1 MIELKEQ
8 DKAGVQ
14 AEGMESERGGRK
26 KKILMLALLS
36 ALFITA
42 AFTAGRLLG
51 EDPQLGDT
59 QESEFTVSQ
68 EGDQATGMGIRLERD
83 ERLPDEQP
91 AAQGQF
97 HHRQD
102 NSLFISQFPMTGGVV
117 YLDSKDEWPVVEV
130 LVTKDTLIYKDVTDF
145 SGSPGGGSLQQQV
158 APGSIEE
165 IGQGNSLFV
174 WGEMRGERLVA
185 EVLQYFSN

>member
-14 AEGMESERGGRK
+14 PTGKGSDRGDRMRK
-26 KKILMLALLS
+26 VLMLTLLS
-36 ALFITA
+36 ALFIIA

-51 EDPQLGDT
+51 QDPQLGDT

-83 ERLPDEQP
+83 ARLPDEQP
-91 AAQGQF
+91 AAQGPL

-117 YLDSKDEWPVVEV
+117 YLDSMDEWPVVEGPSSNRWHRDRSKR
-130 LVTKDTLIYKDVTDF
+130 LGKATRCL
-145 SGSPGGGSLQQQV
+145 SGGRCGASG
-158 APGSIEE
+158 
-165 IGQGNSLFV
+165 
-174 WGEMRGERLVA
+174 W
-185 EVLQYFSN
+185 